1 MKLRRTLFVAGSAM
15 LAAIFTT
22 SAAFAVGQS
31 VSNPVKLSGQTTV
44 TLFDLKS
51 GICDVCVPDILFND
65 PAVSGE
71 NFGVQAG
78 VKATAT
84 MKWDANNT
92 VKTTYDD
99 SLVKQGSILNTSDEF
114 TEGAGTI
121 NASMTLSA
129 FLLLVEDPTGASFG
143 GPSTGWLDTTLRLD
157 ASITQDVNIPCSIPL
172 PGESPRH
179 CMSAP
184 YDITVLQYEFIP
196 GTPLTDCLCIALKLR
211 IALAVDVSG
220 SGVITLRKV
229 QVVGSGQA
237 VATDLGITFEPTSP
251 DVVADPVALTC
262 AVPAGTPISYNLTG
276 IQYDHGP
283 TPFTVELTPVLSV
296 ILPLLADIDVPIATW
311 GIPVGT
317 LPGFGM
323 TAADVAVALGNLGAD
338 NQPPVAAPGG
348 PYSGTEGT
356 AVAFDGSGSTDNCG
370 PPTLRWDFSDGGVAF
385 GPTASHVFADNGSY
399 TGLLTATD
407 QTGNTATKTFTVSI
421 TNVTPA
427 TNAGPDAGGLWG
439 VPIALNGAGTDPG
452 SADQAT
458 LQYQWNFGD
467 GTPSA
472 SGGGAVTHAYANP
485 GTYTAT
491 LQVCDKDAAC
501 STDTASVVV
510 TKRGTS
516 VGNSGATSGTFDTP
530 ATLQAS
536 LVDQLGSPVN
546 ARTVSFTVSG
556 EAAPLTAQTNSAGI
570 GGVTYVPTLAAG
582 TATTTLDF
590 AGDALYG
597 LSTSSATF
605 DVGVKATAITYTGS
619 LTGGPNKTIT
629 VSAKLVDATGK
640 NLANR
645 TVNFAV
651 GTQTVSGTTDAN
663 GVASG
668 SIKLTQKNGTY
679 TASATF
685 TPVAS
690 DIGRL
695 AASSDAK
702 TFKLQAR

>member
-1 MKLRRTLFVAGSAM
+1 M
-15 LAAIFTT
+15 LAAMITT
-22 SAAFAVGQS
+22 SAAFGAAQS
-31 VSNPVKLSGQTTV
+31 VTNPVKLSGETTV
-44 TLFDLKS
+44 TLFDLTS
-51 GICDVCVPDILFND
+51 GVCDECVPDILFDD
-65 PAVSGE
+65 PAVSDE
-71 NFGVQAG
+71 NFGARAG
-78 VKATAT
+78 IKATAT
-84 MKWDANNT
+84 MKWEANNAI
-92 VKTTYDD
+92 KTDYDD
-99 SLVKQGSILNTSDEF
+99 SLVKQGSILNTSDVF

-121 NASMTLSA
+121 NASMTLAA
-129 FLLLVEDPTGASFG
+129 FLRLVEDPTGADFG
-143 GPSTGWLDTTLRLD
+143 GPSTDWIETTTGIE
-157 ASITQDVNIPCSIPL
+157 ASITQGIDIPCSIPL

-179 CMSAP
+179 CTSAP
-184 YDITVLQYEFIP
+184 LDITVLQYEFIP

-237 VATDLGITFEPTSP
+237 VATDLGLNFEPTSP
-251 DVVADPVALTC
+251 DVIADPVALNC
-262 AVPAGTPISYNLTG
+262 VVPAGSPISYNLTG
-276 IQYDHGP
+276 IQHNHVD
-283 TPFTVELTPVLSV
+283 TPFTVELTPVFAV
-296 ILPLLADIDVPIATW
+296 ILPLLPDIEVPITTW
-311 GIPVGT
+311 GVPVGS
-317 LPGFGM
+317 LPGFLM
-323 TAADVAVALGNLGAD
+323 TAPDVSVGLGNLGAD

-356 AVAFDGSGSTDNCG
+356 AVAFDGSASSDNCG

-407 QTGNTATKTFTVSI
+407 QTGNIATKTFAVSI

-427 TNAGPDAGGLWG
+427 TDAGPDAGGLWG

-458 LQYQWNFGD
+458 LRYQWNFGD
-467 GTPSA
+467 GSPSA
-472 SGGGAVTHAYANP
+472 SGGGAVTHAYATP

-491 LQVCDKDAAC
+491 LQVCDKENTC

-516 VGNSGATSGTFDTP
+516 VGNTGATSGTFDTQ

-536 LVDQLGSPVN
+536 LVDQLGAPVN
-546 ARTVSFTVSG
+546 ARTVSFLVAG
-556 EAAPLTAQTNSAGI
+556 EAAPLTAQTNSAGL
-570 GGVTYVPTLAAG
+570 GGVSYVPTLVAS
-582 TATTTLDF
+582 TAVTTLAF
-590 AGDALYG
+590 AGDALYEP
-597 LSTSSATF
+597 STSNATF
-605 DVGVKATAITYTGS
+605 GVGVKATTITYTGS
-619 LTGGPNKTIT
+619 LTGGPNKTII

-640 NLANR
+640 NLGNR

-663 GVASG
+663 GVATG
-668 SIKLTQKNGTY
+668 SIKLAQKNGTY

-685 TPVAS
+685 TPTGS

-695 AASSDAK
+695 AAASDAK
-702 TFKLQAR
+702 TFKLQAK

>member
-84 MKWDANNT
+84 MKWDADNT

-143 GPSTGWLDTTLRLD
+143 GPSSGWLDTTSRFD
-157 ASITQDVNIPCSIPL
+157 ASITRDVNIPCSIPL

-179 CMSAP
+179 CTSAP
-184 YDITVLQYEFIP
+184 LDITVLQYEFVP

-220 SGVITLRKV
+220 SGVITVRKV

-296 ILPLLADIDVPIATW
+296 ILPLLPDIDVPIATW
-311 GIPVGT
+311 GIPIGT

-323 TAADVAVALGNLGAD
+323 TAADVAVPLGNLGAD
-338 NQPPVAAPGG
+338 NQPPVATPGG

-356 AVAFDGSGSTDNCG
+356 AVAFDGSASSDNCG

-407 QTGNTATKTFTVSI
+407 QTGNTATKTFAVSI

-427 TNAGPDAGGLWG
+427 TDAGPDAGGLWG

-458 LQYQWNFGD
+458 LKYQWNFGD

-472 SGGGAVTHAYANP
+472 SGGGAVTHAYATP
-485 GTYTAT
+485 GTYIAT

-582 TATTTLDF
+582 IAATTLDF

-597 LSTSSATF
+597 QSTSNATF
-605 DVGVKATAITYTGS
+605 GVGVKATAITYTGS
-619 LTGGPNKTIT
+619 LTGGPNKTII
-629 VSAKLVDATGK
+629 VSAKLIDATGK

-668 SIKLTQKNGTY
+668 SIKLIQKNGTY